1 MGNTLIGHFFLS
13 KKYQTKLHSENF
25 TLKLIGLQKLG
36 GKTLSFLIRSIHL
49 HLFEFLGKWPTKV
62 SPLLLE
68 SGAKSEVNYCF
79 YAYAL
84 VKQAIVKLPSP

>member
-13 KKYQTKLHSENF
+13 KKYQT
-25 TLKLIGLQKLG
+25 KLG

-84 VKQAIVKLPSP
+84 VKL